1 MIIFAFSS
9 FLSLFHCIMIIQL
22 SLSLSSIAYLI
33 ITLIHYLFDNN
44 VIQAVTVL
52 RKLAKMRQESIQMFQ
67 DGGALD
73 RANAEREEL
82 QVIERWLPQLANEE
96 QTTTWVLEAIETVGS
111 VDNVGKIMGA
121 LMKLHK
127 NELDGTLTQRI
138 VKEQVA
144 KVKQQQ

>member
-1 MIIFAFSS
+1 
-9 FLSLFHCIMIIQL
+9 MIIQL